1 MAELFL
7 RNGANIEARSK
18 TGETPLLVLAG
29 EPEREDVMVV
39 LLEAGADV
47 NATGLAG
54 HTPLDIAI
62 DRQEDDKADLLRH
75 FGAKRSQRP

>member
-1 MAELFL
+1 LARSFL
-7 RNGANIEARSK
+7 RHGADIEARTN

-29 EPEREDVMVV
+29 EPEREDVMAV

-54 HTPLDIAI
+54 HTPLDLAVLTA
-62 DRQEDDKADLLRH
+62 EN
-75 FGAKRSQRP
+75 S